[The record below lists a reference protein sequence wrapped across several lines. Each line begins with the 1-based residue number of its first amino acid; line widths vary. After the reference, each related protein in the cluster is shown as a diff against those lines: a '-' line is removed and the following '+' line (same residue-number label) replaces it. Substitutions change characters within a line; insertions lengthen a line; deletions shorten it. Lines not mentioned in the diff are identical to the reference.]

1 MIHFYLNLL
10 NGFSLRLKKQRSQS
24 KNLCLL
30 ILGELLPKKK
40 EWEYF
45 HVDYLNKIYHPSSQ
59 SRTWDYGQSKQFSER
74 ICSNN
79 LKDWSQLWFIYISV
93 KQNKCNFYFW
103 GIKIQIRANFAAD
116 CAPTPQPG
124 NARAATWRCPEFPVL
139 NYRSSFLSANF
150 NLIA

>member
-10 NGFSLRLKKQRSQS
+10 NGFSIRLKKQRSQS

-45 HVDYLNKIYHPSSQ
+45 HVDSLNKIYHPSSQ

-79 LKDWSQLWFIYISV
+79 LKDWSQLWFIYIDHSSDLFTFPP
-93 KQNKCNFYFW
+93 NKTSAIFTSEELRSKSGQISLQIALRHLSQVTRVRRHEGVPNF
-103 GIKIQIRANFAAD
+103 
-116 CAPTPQPG
+116 P
-124 NARAATWRCPEFPVL
+124 
-139 NYRSSFLSANF
+139 S
-150 NLIA
+150 